1 MLRCG
6 EVCCHAA
13 CGRKVGVGALEI
25 EIYCKK
31 FCKLSL
37 SESNFSIVFVIFVR
51 MFTYWKTVTNMNR
64 KALYTLFALVALMAT
79 ERASA
84 QFTIDNVKTR
94 PASKELVKQT
104 DTVTRSEVSTEYFN
118 QARYRAER
126 AAIRK
131 ERNKFEFTSSIQGT
145 MTSYNDAWIANS
157 GGDNSVA
164 ALAKLLLKHNFKK
177 GKFTIDNKID
187 AKFGYNR
194 MKVETKVNDSLI
206 TNKGVW
212 FKNQD
217 EFLLETK
224 PAITFSKNW
233 DFSSIIKFRS
243 QFASGYKSR
252 TEQEQKHRKSGM
264 LSPAYFDVS
273 LGLTYTCPKKGFPIK
288 INLAPLAMNA
298 TFVRNELVRE
308 NGYLYGMANKD
319 KTSKW
324 EGGSSI
330 QVDFDRK
337 WGKREWF
344 RYRTT
349 LYTFSGWMT
358 NIGLENKVRK
368 YGDYVEAY
376 DKWVAAGKVSADK
389 PILPVH
395 PTVRW
400 ENTISLKAS
409 KYFTTDISFQLYYNR
424 AQHLKLQ
431 TQTLLSVGL
440 SYTFKNK

>member
-1 MLRCG
+1 M
-6 EVCCHAA
+6 
-13 CGRKVGVGALEI
+13 RK
-25 EIYCKK
+25 
-31 FCKLSL
+31 
-37 SESNFSIVFVIFVR
+37 
-51 MFTYWKTVTNMNR
+51 T
-64 KALYTLFALVALMAT
+64 ALYSLFALVAT
-79 ERASA
+79 ISIEQASA

-94 PASKELVKQT
+94 PTSKEVVNHK
-104 DTVTRSEVSTEYFN
+104 DTVTRSEMSTEYFN
-118 QARYRAER
+118 EARYRAER

-131 ERNKFEFTSSIQGT
+131 ERNKFEFTASIQGT

-157 GGDNSVA
+157 GGDNAVA
-164 ALAKLLLKHNFKK
+164 ALAKVLLKHNFKK
-177 GKFTIDNKID
+177 GKFEVDNKID

-194 MKVETKVNDSLI
+194 MKVETTLDDGTVN
-206 TNKGVW
+206 NKGVW

-224 PAITFSKNW
+224 PAIKFSKNW

-252 TEQEQKHRKSGM
+252 TEQEQQHRKSAM
-264 LSPAYFDVS
+264 FAPAYFDVS
-273 LGLTYTCPKKGFPIK
+273 LGLTYSCPKKGFPIK

-298 TFVRNELVRE
+298 TFVNSELVRE
-308 NGYLYGMANKD
+308 NGYLYGLASAD

-324 EGGSSI
+324 EGGSSVQI
-330 QVDFDRK
+330 DFDRK

-358 NIGLENKVRK
+358 NIGLDNKVRK
-368 YGDYVEAY
+368 YGDYVAALDQWKANGE
-376 DKWVAAGKVSADK
+376 VAADK
-389 PILPVH
+389 PVLPIH

-424 AQHLKLQ
+424 AQHLKVQ

>member
-1 MLRCG
+1 MN
-6 EVCCHAA
+6 
-13 CGRKVGVGALEI
+13 
-25 EIYCKK
+25 KK
-31 FCKLSL
+31 ILY
-37 SESNFSIVFVIFVR
+37 SI
-51 MFTYWKTVTNMNR
+51 
-64 KALYTLFALVALMAT
+64 FAIAALMAT

-94 PASKELVKQT
+94 PTSKEMVNHK
-104 DTVTRSEVSTEYFN
+104 DTVTRSEMSTEYFN

-131 ERNKFEFTSSIQGT
+131 ERNTFEFTASIQGT
-145 MTSYNDAWIANS
+145 MTAYNDAWIANS
-157 GGDNSVA
+157 GGDNAVA
-164 ALAKLLLKHNFKK
+164 ALAKVLLKHDYKK
-177 GKFTIDNKID
+177 GKFTVNNKID

-194 MKVETKVNDSLI
+194 MKVEIAGDDGAIN
-206 TNKGVW
+206 NKGIW

-224 PAITFSKNW
+224 PAIKFSQNW

-252 TEQEQKHRKSGM
+252 TEQEQQHRKSAM
-264 LSPAYFDVS
+264 FAPAYFDVS
-273 LGLTYTCPKKGFPIK
+273 LGLTYSCPKKGFPIK

-298 TFVRNELVRE
+298 TFVNSELVRQ
-308 NGYLYGMANKD
+308 NGYLYGLISAD

-324 EGGSSI
+324 EGGSSVQI
-330 QVDFDRK
+330 DFDRK

-349 LYTFSGWMT
+349 LYSFSGWMT
-358 NIGLENKVRK
+358 NIGLDNKVRD
-368 YGDYVEAY
+368 YGEYVEAY
-376 DKWVAAGKVSADK
+376 EQWKANGKVAADK
-389 PILPVH
+389 PILPIH

-424 AQHLKLQ
+424 AQNLKVQ

>member
-1 MLRCG
+1 MNKKILCLIFSL
-6 EVCCHAA
+6 AA
-13 CGRKVGVGALEI
+13 L
-25 EIYCKK
+25 
-31 FCKLSL
+31 
-37 SESNFSIVFVIFVR
+37 
-51 MFTYWKTVTNMNR
+51 T
-64 KALYTLFALVALMAT
+64 AT
-79 ERASA
+79 ERAAA

-94 PASKELVKQT
+94 PTSKEVVNHK

-131 ERNKFEFTSSIQGT
+131 ERNKFEFTASIQGT
-145 MTSYNDAWIANS
+145 MTAYNDAWIENS
-157 GGDNSVA
+157 GGDNAVA
-164 ALAKLLLKHNFKK
+164 ALAKVLLKHNYKK

-194 MKVETKVNDSLI
+194 MKVETTLDDGSVD
-206 TNKGVW
+206 NKGVW

-224 PAITFSKNW
+224 PAIKFSQNW

-252 TEQEQKHRKSGM
+252 TEQELEHRKSAM
-264 LSPAYFDVS
+264 FAPAYFDVS
-273 LGLTYTCPKKGFPIK
+273 LGLTYSCPKKGFPIK
-288 INLAPLAMNA
+288 INLAPLAMNS
-298 TFVRNELVRE
+298 TFVNSELVRQ
-308 NGYLYGMANKD
+308 NGYLYGLVSAD

-324 EGGSSI
+324 EGGSSVQI
-330 QVDFDRK
+330 DFDRK

-349 LYTFSGWMT
+349 LYSFSGWMT
-358 NIGLENKVRK
+358 NIGLDNKVRD
-368 YGDYVEAY
+368 YGEYVEAY
-376 DKWVAAGKVSADK
+376 KQWEANGKVAANK
-389 PILPVH
+389 PILPIH

-424 AQHLKLQ
+424 AQNLKVQ

>member
-1 MLRCG
+1 MN
-6 EVCCHAA
+6 
-13 CGRKVGVGALEI
+13 
-25 EIYCKK
+25 KK
-31 FCKLSL
+31 ILY
-37 SESNFSIVFVIFVR
+37 SIFAI
-51 MFTYWKTVTNMNR
+51 
-64 KALYTLFALVALMAT
+64 ATLVAT

-94 PASKELVKQT
+94 PTSKEMVNHK
-104 DTVTRSEVSTEYFN
+104 DTVTRSEMSTEYFN

-131 ERNKFEFTSSIQGT
+131 ERNKFEFTASIQGT

-157 GGDNSVA
+157 GGDNAVA
-164 ALAKLLLKHNFKK
+164 ALAKVLLKHNYKK
-177 GKFTIDNKID
+177 GKFEVDNKID

-194 MKVETKVNDSLI
+194 MKVEIAGDDGTVN
-206 TNKGVW
+206 NKGVW

-224 PAITFSKNW
+224 PAIKFSQNW

-252 TEQEQKHRKSGM
+252 TEQEQQHRKSAM
-264 LSPAYFDVS
+264 FAPAYFDVS
-273 LGLTYTCPKKGFPIK
+273 LGLTYSCPKKGFPIK

-298 TFVRNELVRE
+298 TFVNSELVRQ
-308 NGYLYGMANKD
+308 NGYLYGLISAD

-324 EGGSSI
+324 EGGSSVQI
-330 QVDFDRK
+330 DFDRK

-358 NIGLENKVRK
+358 NIGLDNKVRD
-368 YGDYVEAY
+368 YGEYVDAYKQWEANG
-376 DKWVAAGKVSADK
+376 KVAANK
-389 PILPVH
+389 PILPIH

-424 AQHLKLQ
+424 AQNLKVQ

>member
-1 MLRCG
+1 MNKKILYSIFAI
-6 EVCCHAA
+6 AA
-13 CGRKVGVGALEI
+13 LA
-25 EIYCKK
+25 
-31 FCKLSL
+31 
-37 SESNFSIVFVIFVR
+37 
-51 MFTYWKTVTNMNR
+51 
-64 KALYTLFALVALMAT
+64 AT

-94 PASKELVKQT
+94 PTSKEVVNHK
-104 DTVTRSEVSTEYFN
+104 DTVTRSEMSTEYFN
-118 QARYRAER
+118 EARYRAER

-131 ERNKFEFTSSIQGT
+131 ERNKFEFTASIQGT

-157 GGDNSVA
+157 GGDNAVA
-164 ALAKLLLKHNFKK
+164 ALAKVLLKHNFKK
-177 GKFTIDNKID
+177 GKFEIDNKID

-194 MKVETKVNDSLI
+194 MKVETTLDDGSVN
-206 TNKGVW
+206 NKGVW

-224 PAITFSKNW
+224 PAIKFSKNW

-252 TEQEQKHRKSGM
+252 TEQEQQHRKSAM
-264 LSPAYFDVS
+264 FAPAYFDVS
-273 LGLTYTCPKKGFPIK
+273 LGLTYSCPKKGFPIK

-298 TFVRNELVRE
+298 TFVNSELVRE
-308 NGYLYGMANKD
+308 NGYLYGLANKD

-324 EGGSSI
+324 EGGSSVQI
-330 QVDFDRK
+330 DFDRK

-349 LYTFSGWMT
+349 LYSFSGWMT
-358 NIGLENKVRK
+358 NIGLDNKVRD
-368 YGDYVEAY
+368 YGDYVVAY
-376 DKWVAAGKVSADK
+376 DKWVAEGKKSDEK

-424 AQHLKLQ
+424 AQHLKVQ

>member
-1 MLRCG
+1 MNKKILCLIFSL
-6 EVCCHAA
+6 AA
-13 CGRKVGVGALEI
+13 L
-25 EIYCKK
+25 
-31 FCKLSL
+31 
-37 SESNFSIVFVIFVR
+37 
-51 MFTYWKTVTNMNR
+51 T
-64 KALYTLFALVALMAT
+64 AT
-79 ERASA
+79 ERAAA

-94 PASKELVKQT
+94 PTSKEVVNHK

-131 ERNKFEFTSSIQGT
+131 ERNKFEFTASIQGT
-145 MTSYNDAWIANS
+145 MTAYNDAWIENS
-157 GGDNSVA
+157 GGDNAVA
-164 ALAKLLLKHNFKK
+164 ALAKVLLKHNYKK

-194 MKVETKVNDSLI
+194 MKVETTLDDGSVD
-206 TNKGVW
+206 NKGVW

-224 PAITFSKNW
+224 PAIKFSQNW

-252 TEQEQKHRKSGM
+252 TEQELEHRKSAM
-264 LSPAYFDVS
+264 FAPAYFDVS
-273 LGLTYTCPKKGFPIK
+273 LGLTYSCPKKGFPIK
-288 INLAPLAMNA
+288 INLAPLAMNS
-298 TFVRNELVRE
+298 TFVNSELVRQ
-308 NGYLYGMANKD
+308 NGYLYGLVSAD

-324 EGGSSI
+324 EGGSSVQI
-330 QVDFDRK
+330 DFDRK

-349 LYTFSGWMT
+349 LYSFSGWMT
-358 NIGLENKVRK
+358 NIGLDNKVRD
-368 YGDYVEAY
+368 YGEYVEAY
-376 DKWVAAGKVSADK
+376 KQWEANGKVAADK
-389 PILPVH
+389 PILPIH

-424 AQHLKLQ
+424 AQNLKVQ

>member
-1 MLRCG
+1 MNKKILCLIFSL
-6 EVCCHAA
+6 AA
-13 CGRKVGVGALEI
+13 L
-25 EIYCKK
+25 
-31 FCKLSL
+31 
-37 SESNFSIVFVIFVR
+37 
-51 MFTYWKTVTNMNR
+51 T
-64 KALYTLFALVALMAT
+64 AT
-79 ERASA
+79 ERATA

-94 PASKELVKQT
+94 PTSKEVVNHK

-131 ERNKFEFTSSIQGT
+131 ERNKFEFTASIQGT
-145 MTSYNDAWIANS
+145 MTAYNDAWIENS
-157 GGDNSVA
+157 GGDNAVA
-164 ALAKLLLKHNFKK
+164 ALAKVLLKHNYKK

-194 MKVETKVNDSLI
+194 MKVETTLDDGSVD
-206 TNKGVW
+206 NKGVW

-224 PAITFSKNW
+224 PAIKFSQNW

-252 TEQEQKHRKSGM
+252 TEQELEHRKSAM
-264 LSPAYFDVS
+264 FAPAYFDVS
-273 LGLTYTCPKKGFPIK
+273 LGLTYSCPKKGFPIK
-288 INLAPLAMNA
+288 INLAPLAMNS
-298 TFVRNELVRE
+298 TFVNSELVRQ
-308 NGYLYGMANKD
+308 NGYLYGLVSAD

-324 EGGSSI
+324 EGGSSVQI
-330 QVDFDRK
+330 DFDRK

-349 LYTFSGWMT
+349 LYSFSGWMT
-358 NIGLENKVRK
+358 NIGLDNKVRD
-368 YGDYVEAY
+368 YGEYVEAY
-376 DKWVAAGKVSADK
+376 KQWEANGKVAADK
-389 PILPVH
+389 PILPIH

-424 AQHLKLQ
+424 AQNLKVQ

>member
-1 MLRCG
+1 MNKKILCLIFSL
-6 EVCCHAA
+6 AA
-13 CGRKVGVGALEI
+13 L
-25 EIYCKK
+25 
-31 FCKLSL
+31 
-37 SESNFSIVFVIFVR
+37 
-51 MFTYWKTVTNMNR
+51 T
-64 KALYTLFALVALMAT
+64 AT
-79 ERASA
+79 ERAAA

-94 PASKELVKQT
+94 PTSKEVVNHK

-131 ERNKFEFTSSIQGT
+131 ERNKFEFTASIQGT
-145 MTSYNDAWIANS
+145 MTAYNDAWIENS
-157 GGDNSVA
+157 GGDNAVA
-164 ALAKLLLKHNFKK
+164 ALAKVLLKHNYKK

-194 MKVETKVNDSLI
+194 MKVETTLDDGSVD
-206 TNKGVW
+206 NKGVW

-224 PAITFSKNW
+224 PAIKFSQNW

-252 TEQEQKHRKSGM
+252 TEQEMQHRKSAM
-264 LSPAYFDVS
+264 FAPAYFDVS
-273 LGLTYTCPKKGFPIK
+273 LGLTYSCPKKGFPIK
-288 INLAPLAMNA
+288 INLAPLAMNS
-298 TFVRNELVRE
+298 TFVNSELVRQ
-308 NGYLYGMANKD
+308 NGYLYGLVSAD

-324 EGGSSI
+324 EGGSSVQI
-330 QVDFDRK
+330 DFDRK

-349 LYTFSGWMT
+349 LYSFSGWMT
-358 NIGLENKVRK
+358 NIGLDNKVRD
-368 YGDYVEAY
+368 YGEYVEAY
-376 DKWVAAGKVSADK
+376 KQWEANGKVAADK
-389 PILPVH
+389 PILPIH

-424 AQHLKLQ
+424 AQNLKVQ

>member
-1 MLRCG
+1 MNKKILYSIFAI
-6 EVCCHAA
+6 AA
-13 CGRKVGVGALEI
+13 LA
-25 EIYCKK
+25 
-31 FCKLSL
+31 
-37 SESNFSIVFVIFVR
+37 
-51 MFTYWKTVTNMNR
+51 
-64 KALYTLFALVALMAT
+64 AT

-94 PASKELVKQT
+94 PTSKEVVNHK
-104 DTVTRSEVSTEYFN
+104 DTVTRSEMSTEYFN
-118 QARYRAER
+118 EARYRAER

-131 ERNKFEFTSSIQGT
+131 ERNKFEFTASIQGT

-157 GGDNSVA
+157 GGDNAVA
-164 ALAKLLLKHNFKK
+164 ALAKVLLKHNFKK
-177 GKFTIDNKID
+177 GKFEVDNKID

-194 MKVETKVNDSLI
+194 MKVETTLDDGSVN
-206 TNKGVW
+206 NKGVW

-224 PAITFSKNW
+224 PAIKFSKNW

-252 TEQEQKHRKSGM
+252 TEQEQQHRKSAM
-264 LSPAYFDVS
+264 FAPAYFDVS
-273 LGLTYTCPKKGFPIK
+273 LGLTYSCPKKGFPIK

-298 TFVRNELVRE
+298 TFVNSELVRE
-308 NGYLYGMANKD
+308 NGYLYGLANKD

-324 EGGSSI
+324 EGGSSVQI
-330 QVDFDRK
+330 DFDRK

-358 NIGLENKVRK
+358 NIGLDNKVRD
-368 YGDYVEAY
+368 YGDYVVAY
-376 DKWVAAGKVSADK
+376 DKWVADGKKSDEK

-424 AQHLKLQ
+424 AQHLKVQ

>member
-1 MLRCG
+1 MNKKILYSFL
-6 EVCCHAA
+6 
-13 CGRKVGVGALEI
+13 AL
-25 EIYCKK
+25 
-31 FCKLSL
+31 
-37 SESNFSIVFVIFVR
+37 
-51 MFTYWKTVTNMNR
+51 
-64 KALYTLFALVALMAT
+64 AALVAT

-84 QFTIDNVKTR
+84 QFTINNVKTR
-94 PASKELVKQT
+94 PTSKEMVNHK

-131 ERNKFEFTSSIQGT
+131 ERNKFEFTSSIQAT
-145 MTSYNDAWIANS
+145 MTSYNDAWIENS
-157 GGDNSVA
+157 GGDNAVA
-164 ALAKLLLKHNFKK
+164 ALAKLLLKHNYKK

-194 MKVETKVNDSLI
+194 MKVETTLDDGTVN
-206 TNKGVW
+206 NKGVW

-224 PAITFSKNW
+224 PAIKFSQNW

-252 TEQEQKHRKSGM
+252 TEQELHHRKS
-264 LSPAYFDVS
+264 SIFAPAYFDVS
-273 LGLTYTCPKKGFPIK
+273 LGLAYSCPKKGFPIK
-288 INLAPLAMNA
+288 INLAPLAMNS
-298 TFVRNELVRE
+298 TFVNSELVRQ
-308 NGYLYGMANKD
+308 NGYLYGLISAD

-324 EGGSSI
+324 EGGSSVQI
-330 QVDFDRK
+330 DFDRK

-349 LYTFSGWMT
+349 LYSFSGWMT
-358 NIGLENKVRK
+358 NIGLDNKVRD
-368 YGDYVEAY
+368 YGDYLEAI
-376 DKWVAAGKVSADK
+376 KQWEAAGKVAADK
-389 PILPVH
+389 PVLPIH

-424 AQHLKLQ
+424 AQHLKVQ
-431 TQTLLSVGL
+431 TQTLLTVGL

>member
-1 MLRCG
+1 MNKKILCLIFSL
-6 EVCCHAA
+6 AA
-13 CGRKVGVGALEI
+13 LA
-25 EIYCKK
+25 
-31 FCKLSL
+31 
-37 SESNFSIVFVIFVR
+37 
-51 MFTYWKTVTNMNR
+51 
-64 KALYTLFALVALMAT
+64 AT
-79 ERASA
+79 ERAAA

-94 PASKELVKQT
+94 PTSKEVVNHK

-131 ERNKFEFTSSIQGT
+131 ERNKFEFTASIQGT
-145 MTSYNDAWIANS
+145 MTAYNDAWIENS
-157 GGDNSVA
+157 GGDNAVA
-164 ALAKLLLKHNFKK
+164 ALAKVLLKHNYKK

-194 MKVETKVNDSLI
+194 MKVETTLDDGSVD
-206 TNKGVW
+206 NKGVW

-224 PAITFSKNW
+224 PAIKFSQNW

-252 TEQEQKHRKSGM
+252 TEQELEHRKSAM
-264 LSPAYFDVS
+264 FAPAYFDVS
-273 LGLTYTCPKKGFPIK
+273 LGLTYSCPKKGFPIK
-288 INLAPLAMNA
+288 INLAPLAMNS
-298 TFVRNELVRE
+298 TFVNSELVRQ
-308 NGYLYGMANKD
+308 NGYLYGLVSAD

-324 EGGSSI
+324 EGGSSVQI
-330 QVDFDRK
+330 DFDRK

-349 LYTFSGWMT
+349 LYSFSGWMT
-358 NIGLENKVRK
+358 NIGLDNKVRD
-368 YGDYVEAY
+368 YGEYVEAY
-376 DKWVAAGKVSADK
+376 KQWEANGKVAADK
-389 PILPVH
+389 PILPIH

-424 AQHLKLQ
+424 AQNLKVQ

>member
-1 MLRCG
+1 M
-6 EVCCHAA
+6 
-13 CGRKVGVGALEI
+13 RK
-25 EIYCKK
+25 
-31 FCKLSL
+31 
-37 SESNFSIVFVIFVR
+37 
-51 MFTYWKTVTNMNR
+51 T
-64 KALYTLFALVALMAT
+64 ALYSLFALVAT
-79 ERASA
+79 ISIEQASA

-94 PASKELVKQT
+94 PTSKEVVNHK
-104 DTVTRSEVSTEYFN
+104 DTVTRSEMSTEYFN
-118 QARYRAER
+118 EARYRAER

-131 ERNKFEFTSSIQGT
+131 ERNKFEFTASIQGT

-157 GGDNSVA
+157 GGDNAVA
-164 ALAKLLLKHNFKK
+164 ALAKVLLKHNFKK
-177 GKFTIDNKID
+177 GKFEVDNKID

-194 MKVETKVNDSLI
+194 MKVETTLDDGSVN
-206 TNKGVW
+206 NKGVW

-224 PAITFSKNW
+224 PAIKFSKNW

-252 TEQEQKHRKSGM
+252 TEQEQQHRKSAM
-264 LSPAYFDVS
+264 FAPAYFDVS
-273 LGLTYTCPKKGFPIK
+273 LGLTYSCPKKGFPIK

-298 TFVRNELVRE
+298 TFVNSELVRE
-308 NGYLYGMANKD
+308 NGYLYGLANKD

-324 EGGSSI
+324 EGGSSVQI
-330 QVDFDRK
+330 DFDRK

-349 LYTFSGWMT
+349 LYSFSGWMT
-358 NIGLENKVRK
+358 NIGLDNKVRD
-368 YGDYVEAY
+368 YGDYVVAY
-376 DKWVAAGKVSADK
+376 DKWVAEGKKSSEK

-424 AQHLKLQ
+424 AQHLKVQ

>member
-1 MLRCG
+1 
-6 EVCCHAA
+6 
-13 CGRKVGVGALEI
+13 
-25 EIYCKK
+25 
-31 FCKLSL
+31 
-37 SESNFSIVFVIFVR
+37 
-51 MFTYWKTVTNMNR
+51 MNR
-64 KALYTLFALVALMAT
+64 KALYTLFALAALVAT
-79 ERASA
+79 ERVEA

-94 PASKELVKQT
+94 PTSKEVVNHK

-131 ERNKFEFTSSIQGT
+131 ERNKFEFTASIQGT
-145 MTSYNDAWIANS
+145 MTSYNEAWIENS
-157 GGDNSVA
+157 GGDNAVA
-164 ALAKLLLKHNFKK
+164 ALAKVLLKHEFKK
-177 GKFTIDNKID
+177 GKFVINNKVD

-194 MKVETKVNDSLI
+194 MKVETKLEDGTVD
-206 TNKGVW
+206 NKGIW

-224 PAITFSKNW
+224 PAIQFSKNW

-252 TEQEQKHRKSGM
+252 IEQEQQHRKSAL

-298 TFVRNELVRE
+298 TFVRNALVRE
-308 NGYLYGMANKD
+308 NGYLYGLASAD

-330 QVDFDRK
+330 QIDFDRK
-337 WGKREWF
+337 WGKNEWF

-358 NIGLENKVRK
+358 NIGLDNKVRK
-368 YGDYVEAY
+368 YGDYVAAV
-376 DKWVAAGKVSADK
+376 DQWIADGKVAGKK
-389 PILPVH
+389 PVLPIH

-400 ENTISLKAS
+400 ENTVSFKAS

-424 AQHLKLQ
+424 AQHLKVQ

>member
-1 MLRCG
+1 MNKKILCLIFSL
-6 EVCCHAA
+6 AA
-13 CGRKVGVGALEI
+13 LA
-25 EIYCKK
+25 
-31 FCKLSL
+31 
-37 SESNFSIVFVIFVR
+37 
-51 MFTYWKTVTNMNR
+51 
-64 KALYTLFALVALMAT
+64 AT
-79 ERASA
+79 ERAAA

-94 PASKELVKQT
+94 PTSKEVVNHK
-104 DTVTRSEVSTEYFN
+104 DTVTRSEVSTDYFN

-131 ERNKFEFTSSIQGT
+131 ERNKFEFTASIQGT
-145 MTSYNDAWIANS
+145 MTAYNDAWIENS
-157 GGDNSVA
+157 GGDNAVA
-164 ALAKLLLKHNFKK
+164 ALAKVLLKHNYKK
-177 GKFTIDNKID
+177 GKFTVDNKID

-194 MKVETKVNDSLI
+194 MKVETTLDDGSIN
-206 TNKGVW
+206 NKGVW

-224 PAITFSKNW
+224 PAIKFSQNW

-252 TEQEQKHRKSGM
+252 TEQELEHRKSAM
-264 LSPAYFDVS
+264 FAPAYFDVS
-273 LGLTYTCPKKGFPIK
+273 LGLTYSCPKKGFPIK
-288 INLAPLAMNA
+288 INLAPLAMNS
-298 TFVRNELVRE
+298 TFVNSELVRQ
-308 NGYLYGMANKD
+308 NGYLYGLVSAD

-324 EGGSSI
+324 EGGSSVQI
-330 QVDFDRK
+330 DFDRK

-349 LYTFSGWMT
+349 LYSFSGWMT
-358 NIGLENKVRK
+358 NIGLDNKVRD
-368 YGDYVEAY
+368 YGEYVEAY
-376 DKWVAAGKVSADK
+376 KQWEANGKVAADK
-389 PILPVH
+389 PILPIH

-424 AQHLKLQ
+424 AQNLKIQ

>member
-1 MLRCG
+1 MNKKILCLIFSL
-6 EVCCHAA
+6 AA
-13 CGRKVGVGALEI
+13 L
-25 EIYCKK
+25 
-31 FCKLSL
+31 
-37 SESNFSIVFVIFVR
+37 
-51 MFTYWKTVTNMNR
+51 T
-64 KALYTLFALVALMAT
+64 AT
-79 ERASA
+79 ERAAA

-94 PASKELVKQT
+94 PTSKEVVNHK

-131 ERNKFEFTSSIQGT
+131 ERNKFEFTASIQGT
-145 MTSYNDAWIANS
+145 MTAYNDAWIENS
-157 GGDNSVA
+157 GGDNAVA
-164 ALAKLLLKHNFKK
+164 ALAKVLLKHNYKK

-194 MKVETKVNDSLI
+194 MKVETTLDDGSVD
-206 TNKGVW
+206 NKGVW

-224 PAITFSKNW
+224 PAIKFSQNW

-252 TEQEQKHRKSGM
+252 TEQELEHRKSAM
-264 LSPAYFDVS
+264 FAPAYFDVS
-273 LGLTYTCPKKGFPIK
+273 LGLTYSCPKKGFPIK
-288 INLAPLAMNA
+288 INLAPLAMNS
-298 TFVRNELVRE
+298 TFVNSELVRQ
-308 NGYLYGMANKD
+308 NGYLYGLVSAD

-324 EGGSSI
+324 EGGSSVQI
-330 QVDFDRK
+330 DFDRK

-349 LYTFSGWMT
+349 LYSFSGWMT
-358 NIGLENKVRK
+358 NIGLDNKVRD
-368 YGDYVEAY
+368 YGEYVVAYKQWEAN
-376 DKWVAAGKVSADK
+376 GKVAADK
-389 PILPVH
+389 PILPIH

-424 AQHLKLQ
+424 AQNLKVQ

>member
-1 MLRCG
+1 MNKKILCLIFSL
-6 EVCCHAA
+6 AA
-13 CGRKVGVGALEI
+13 L
-25 EIYCKK
+25 
-31 FCKLSL
+31 
-37 SESNFSIVFVIFVR
+37 
-51 MFTYWKTVTNMNR
+51 T
-64 KALYTLFALVALMAT
+64 AT
-79 ERASA
+79 ERAAA

-94 PASKELVKQT
+94 PTSKEVVNHK

-131 ERNKFEFTSSIQGT
+131 ERNKFEFTASIQGT
-145 MTSYNDAWIANS
+145 MTAYNDAWIENS
-157 GGDNSVA
+157 GGDNAVA
-164 ALAKLLLKHNFKK
+164 ALAKVLLKHNYKK

-194 MKVETKVNDSLI
+194 MKVETTLDDGLVD
-206 TNKGVW
+206 NKGVW

-224 PAITFSKNW
+224 PAIKFSQNW

-252 TEQEQKHRKSGM
+252 TEQELEHRKSAM
-264 LSPAYFDVS
+264 FAPAYFDVS
-273 LGLTYTCPKKGFPIK
+273 LGLTYSCPKKGFPIK
-288 INLAPLAMNA
+288 INLAPLAMNS
-298 TFVRNELVRE
+298 TFVNSELVRQ
-308 NGYLYGMANKD
+308 NGYLYGLVSAD

-324 EGGSSI
+324 EGGSSVQI
-330 QVDFDRK
+330 DFDRK

-349 LYTFSGWMT
+349 LYSFSGWMT
-358 NIGLENKVRK
+358 NIGLDNKVRD
-368 YGDYVEAY
+368 YGEYVEAY
-376 DKWVAAGKVSADK
+376 KQWEANGKVAADK
-389 PILPVH
+389 PILPIH

-424 AQHLKLQ
+424 AQNLKVQ

>member
-1 MLRCG
+1 
-6 EVCCHAA
+6 
-13 CGRKVGVGALEI
+13 
-25 EIYCKK
+25 
-31 FCKLSL
+31 
-37 SESNFSIVFVIFVR
+37 
-51 MFTYWKTVTNMNR
+51 MNR
-64 KALYTLFALVALMAT
+64 KIIYTLSAIAT
-79 ERASA
+79 LLSIEQASA

-94 PASKELVKQT
+94 PTSKEVVNHK
-104 DTVTRSEVSTEYFN
+104 DTVTRSEMSTEYFN
-118 QARYRAER
+118 EARYRAER

-131 ERNKFEFTSSIQGT
+131 ERNKFEFTASIQGT

-157 GGDNSVA
+157 GGDNAVA
-164 ALAKLLLKHNFKK
+164 ALAKVLLKHNFKK
-177 GKFTIDNKID
+177 GKFEVDNKID

-194 MKVETKVNDSLI
+194 MKVETTLDDGSVN
-206 TNKGVW
+206 NKGVW

-224 PAITFSKNW
+224 PAIKFSKNW

-252 TEQEQKHRKSGM
+252 TEQEQQHRKSAM
-264 LSPAYFDVS
+264 FAPAYFDVS
-273 LGLTYTCPKKGFPIK
+273 LGLTYSCPKKGFPIK

-298 TFVRNELVRE
+298 TFVNSELVRE
-308 NGYLYGMANKD
+308 NGYLYGLANKD

-324 EGGSSI
+324 EGGSSVQI
-330 QVDFDRK
+330 DFDRK

-358 NIGLENKVRK
+358 NIGLDNKVRD
-368 YGDYVEAY
+368 YGDYVVAY
-376 DKWVAAGKVSADK
+376 DKWVAEGKKSSEK

-424 AQHLKLQ
+424 AQNLKVQ

>member
-1 MLRCG
+1 MN
-6 EVCCHAA
+6 
-13 CGRKVGVGALEI
+13 
-25 EIYCKK
+25 KK
-31 FCKLSL
+31 ILY
-37 SESNFSIVFVIFVR
+37 SIFAI
-51 MFTYWKTVTNMNR
+51 
-64 KALYTLFALVALMAT
+64 ATLVAT

-94 PASKELVKQT
+94 PTSKEMVNHK
-104 DTVTRSEVSTEYFN
+104 DTVTRSEMSTEYFN

-131 ERNKFEFTSSIQGT
+131 ERNTFEFTASIQGT
-145 MTSYNDAWIANS
+145 MTAYNDAWIANS
-157 GGDNSVA
+157 GGDNAVA
-164 ALAKLLLKHNFKK
+164 ALAKVLLKHDYKK
-177 GKFTIDNKID
+177 GKFTVNNKID

-194 MKVETKVNDSLI
+194 MKVEIAGDDGAVN
-206 TNKGVW
+206 NKGVW

-224 PAITFSKNW
+224 PAIKFSQNW

-252 TEQEQKHRKSGM
+252 TEQEQQHRKSAM
-264 LSPAYFDVS
+264 FAPAYFDVS
-273 LGLTYTCPKKGFPIK
+273 LGLTYSCPKKGFPIK

-298 TFVRNELVRE
+298 TFVNSELVRQ
-308 NGYLYGMANKD
+308 NGYLYGLISAD

-324 EGGSSI
+324 EGGSSVQI
-330 QVDFDRK
+330 DFDRK

-349 LYTFSGWMT
+349 LYSFSGWMT
-358 NIGLENKVRK
+358 NIGLDNKVRD
-368 YGDYVEAY
+368 YGEYVDAYKQWEANG
-376 DKWVAAGKVSADK
+376 KVAANK
-389 PILPVH
+389 PILPIH

-424 AQHLKLQ
+424 AQNLKVQ

>member
-1 MLRCG
+1 MNKKILCLIFSL
-6 EVCCHAA
+6 AA
-13 CGRKVGVGALEI
+13 L
-25 EIYCKK
+25 
-31 FCKLSL
+31 
-37 SESNFSIVFVIFVR
+37 
-51 MFTYWKTVTNMNR
+51 T
-64 KALYTLFALVALMAT
+64 AT
-79 ERASA
+79 ERAAA

-94 PASKELVKQT
+94 PTSKEVVNHK

-131 ERNKFEFTSSIQGT
+131 ERNKFEFTASIQGT
-145 MTSYNDAWIANS
+145 MTAYNDAWIENS
-157 GGDNSVA
+157 GGDNAVA
-164 ALAKLLLKHNFKK
+164 ALAKVLLKHNYKK

-194 MKVETKVNDSLI
+194 MKVETTLDDGSVD
-206 TNKGVW
+206 NKGVW

-224 PAITFSKNW
+224 PAIKFSQNW

-252 TEQEQKHRKSGM
+252 TEQELEHRKSAM
-264 LSPAYFDVS
+264 FAPAYFDVS
-273 LGLTYTCPKKGFPIK
+273 LGLTYSCPKKGFPIK
-288 INLAPLAMNA
+288 INLAPLAMNS
-298 TFVRNELVRE
+298 TFVNSELVRQ
-308 NGYLYGMANKD
+308 NGYLYGLVSAD

-324 EGGSSI
+324 EGGSSVQI
-330 QVDFDRK
+330 DFDRK

-349 LYTFSGWMT
+349 LYSFSGWMT
-358 NIGLENKVRK
+358 NIGLDNKVRD
-368 YGDYVEAY
+368 YGEYVEAY
-376 DKWVAAGKVSADK
+376 KQWEANGKVAADK
-389 PILPVH
+389 PILPIH

-424 AQHLKLQ
+424 AQNLKLQ

>member
-1 MLRCG
+1 MN
-6 EVCCHAA
+6 
-13 CGRKVGVGALEI
+13 
-25 EIYCKK
+25 KK
-31 FCKLSL
+31 ILY
-37 SESNFSIVFVIFVR
+37 SIFAI
-51 MFTYWKTVTNMNR
+51 
-64 KALYTLFALVALMAT
+64 AALVAT

-94 PASKELVKQT
+94 PTSKEMVNHK
-104 DTVTRSEVSTEYFN
+104 DTVTRSEMSTEYFN

-131 ERNKFEFTSSIQGT
+131 ERNTFEFTASIQGT
-145 MTSYNDAWIANS
+145 MTAYNDAWIANS
-157 GGDNSVA
+157 GGDNAVA
-164 ALAKLLLKHNFKK
+164 ALAKVLLKHDYKK
-177 GKFTIDNKID
+177 GKFTVNNKID

-194 MKVETKVNDSLI
+194 MKVEIAGDDGAVN
-206 TNKGVW
+206 NKGVW

-224 PAITFSKNW
+224 PAIKFSQNW

-252 TEQEQKHRKSGM
+252 TEQEQQHRKSAM
-264 LSPAYFDVS
+264 FAPAYFDVS
-273 LGLTYTCPKKGFPIK
+273 LGLTYSCPKKGFPIK

-298 TFVRNELVRE
+298 TFVNSELVRQ
-308 NGYLYGMANKD
+308 NGYLYGLISAD

-324 EGGSSI
+324 EGGSSVQI
-330 QVDFDRK
+330 DFDRK

-358 NIGLENKVRK
+358 NIGLDNKVRD
-368 YGDYVEAY
+368 YGDYLAAIQQWEATG
-376 DKWVAAGKVSADK
+376 KVAANK
-389 PILPVH
+389 PVLPIH

-424 AQHLKLQ
+424 AQNLKVQ

>member
-1 MLRCG
+1 MNKKILCLIFSL
-6 EVCCHAA
+6 AA
-13 CGRKVGVGALEI
+13 LA
-25 EIYCKK
+25 
-31 FCKLSL
+31 
-37 SESNFSIVFVIFVR
+37 
-51 MFTYWKTVTNMNR
+51 
-64 KALYTLFALVALMAT
+64 AT
-79 ERASA
+79 ERAAA

-94 PASKELVKQT
+94 PTSKEVVNHK

-131 ERNKFEFTSSIQGT
+131 ERNKFEFTASIQGT
-145 MTSYNDAWIANS
+145 MTAYNDAWIENS
-157 GGDNSVA
+157 GGDNAVA
-164 ALAKLLLKHNFKK
+164 ALAKVLLKHNYKK

-194 MKVETKVNDSLI
+194 MKVETTLDDGSVD
-206 TNKGVW
+206 NKGVW

-224 PAITFSKNW
+224 PAIKFSQNW

-252 TEQEQKHRKSGM
+252 TEQELQHRKSAM
-264 LSPAYFDVS
+264 FAPAYFDVS
-273 LGLTYTCPKKGFPIK
+273 LGLTYSCPKKGFPIK
-288 INLAPLAMNA
+288 INLAPLAMNS
-298 TFVRNELVRE
+298 TFVNSELVRQ
-308 NGYLYGMANKD
+308 NGYLYGLVSAD

-324 EGGSSI
+324 EGGSSVQI
-330 QVDFDRK
+330 DFDRK

-349 LYTFSGWMT
+349 LYSFSGWMT
-358 NIGLENKVRK
+358 NIGLDNKVRD
-368 YGDYVEAY
+368 YGDYLEAI
-376 DKWVAAGKVSADK
+376 KQWEAAGKVAADK
-389 PILPVH
+389 PVLPIH

-424 AQHLKLQ
+424 AQHLKVQ
-431 TQTLLSVGL
+431 TQTLLTVGL

>member
-1 MLRCG
+1 MN
-6 EVCCHAA
+6 
-13 CGRKVGVGALEI
+13 
-25 EIYCKK
+25 KK
-31 FCKLSL
+31 
-37 SESNFSIVFVIFVR
+37 I
-51 MFTYWKTVTNMNR
+51 
-64 KALYTLFALVALMAT
+64 LYPIFALAALAAT

-94 PASKELVKQT
+94 PTSKEVVNHK

-131 ERNKFEFTSSIQGT
+131 ERNKFEFTASIQGT
-145 MTSYNDAWIANS
+145 MTAYNDAWIENS
-157 GGDNSVA
+157 GGDNAVA
-164 ALAKLLLKHNFKK
+164 ALAKVLLKHNYKK
-177 GKFTIDNKID
+177 GKFTVDNKID

-194 MKVETKVNDSLI
+194 MKVETTLDDGSIN
-206 TNKGVW
+206 NKGVW

-224 PAITFSKNW
+224 PAIKFSQNW

-252 TEQEQKHRKSGM
+252 TEQELQHRKSAM
-264 LSPAYFDVS
+264 FAPAYFDVS
-273 LGLTYTCPKKGFPIK
+273 LGLTYSCPKKGFPIK

-298 TFVRNELVRE
+298 TFVNSELVRQ
-308 NGYLYGMANKD
+308 NGYLYGLISAD

-324 EGGSSI
+324 EGGSSVQI
-330 QVDFDRK
+330 DFDRK

-349 LYTFSGWMT
+349 LYSFSGWMT
-358 NIGLENKVRK
+358 NIGLDNKVRD
-368 YGDYVEAY
+368 YGEYVEAY
-376 DKWVAAGKVSADK
+376 KQWEANGKVAADK
-389 PILPVH
+389 PILPIH

-424 AQHLKLQ
+424 AQNLKIQ

>member
-1 MLRCG
+1 MNKKILCLIFSL
-6 EVCCHAA
+6 AA
-13 CGRKVGVGALEI
+13 LA
-25 EIYCKK
+25 
-31 FCKLSL
+31 
-37 SESNFSIVFVIFVR
+37 
-51 MFTYWKTVTNMNR
+51 
-64 KALYTLFALVALMAT
+64 AT
-79 ERASA
+79 ERAAA

-94 PASKELVKQT
+94 PTSKEVVNHK

-131 ERNKFEFTSSIQGT
+131 ERNKFEFTASIQGT
-145 MTSYNDAWIANS
+145 MTAYNDAWIENS
-157 GGDNSVA
+157 GGDNAVA
-164 ALAKLLLKHNFKK
+164 ALAKVLLKHNYKK

-194 MKVETKVNDSLI
+194 MKVETTLDDGSVD
-206 TNKGVW
+206 NKGVW

-224 PAITFSKNW
+224 PAIKFSQNW

-252 TEQEQKHRKSGM
+252 TEQEMQHRKSAM
-264 LSPAYFDVS
+264 FAPAYFDVS
-273 LGLTYTCPKKGFPIK
+273 LGLTYSCPKKGFPIK
-288 INLAPLAMNA
+288 INLAPLAMNS
-298 TFVRNELVRE
+298 TFVNSELVRQ
-308 NGYLYGMANKD
+308 NGYLYGLVSAD

-324 EGGSSI
+324 EGGSSVQI
-330 QVDFDRK
+330 DFDRK

-349 LYTFSGWMT
+349 LYSFSGWMT
-358 NIGLENKVRK
+358 NIGLDNKVRD
-368 YGDYVEAY
+368 YGEYVEAY
-376 DKWVAAGKVSADK
+376 KQWEANGKVAANK
-389 PILPVH
+389 PILPIH

-424 AQHLKLQ
+424 AQNLKVQ

>member
-1 MLRCG
+1 MNKKILCLIFSL
-6 EVCCHAA
+6 AA
-13 CGRKVGVGALEI
+13 LA
-25 EIYCKK
+25 
-31 FCKLSL
+31 
-37 SESNFSIVFVIFVR
+37 
-51 MFTYWKTVTNMNR
+51 
-64 KALYTLFALVALMAT
+64 AT
-79 ERASA
+79 ERAAA

-94 PASKELVKQT
+94 PTSKEVVNHK

-131 ERNKFEFTSSIQGT
+131 ERNKFEFTASIQGT
-145 MTSYNDAWIANS
+145 MTAYNDAWIENS
-157 GGDNSVA
+157 GGDNAVA
-164 ALAKLLLKHNFKK
+164 ALAKVLLKHNYKK

-194 MKVETKVNDSLI
+194 MKVETTLDDGSVD
-206 TNKGVW
+206 NKGVW

-224 PAITFSKNW
+224 PAIKFSQNW

-252 TEQEQKHRKSGM
+252 TEQELQHRKSAM
-264 LSPAYFDVS
+264 FAPAYFDVS
-273 LGLTYTCPKKGFPIK
+273 LGLTYSCPKKGFPIK
-288 INLAPLAMNA
+288 INLAPLAMNS
-298 TFVRNELVRE
+298 TFVNSELVRQ
-308 NGYLYGMANKD
+308 NGYLYGLVSAD

-324 EGGSSI
+324 EGGSSVQI
-330 QVDFDRK
+330 DFDRK

-349 LYTFSGWMT
+349 LYSFSGWMT
-358 NIGLENKVRK
+358 NIGLDNKVRD
-368 YGDYVEAY
+368 YGEYVEAY
-376 DKWVAAGKVSADK
+376 KQWEANGKVAADK
-389 PILPVH
+389 PILPIH

-424 AQHLKLQ
+424 AQNLKVQ

>member
-1 MLRCG
+1 MNKKILYSIFAI
-6 EVCCHAA
+6 AA
-13 CGRKVGVGALEI
+13 LA
-25 EIYCKK
+25 
-31 FCKLSL
+31 
-37 SESNFSIVFVIFVR
+37 
-51 MFTYWKTVTNMNR
+51 
-64 KALYTLFALVALMAT
+64 AT

-94 PASKELVKQT
+94 PTSKEMVNHK
-104 DTVTRSEVSTEYFN
+104 DTVTRSEMSTEYFN

-131 ERNKFEFTSSIQGT
+131 ERNTFEFTASIQGT
-145 MTSYNDAWIANS
+145 MTAYNDAWIANS
-157 GGDNSVA
+157 GGDNAVA
-164 ALAKLLLKHNFKK
+164 ALAKVLLKHDYKK
-177 GKFTIDNKID
+177 GKFTVNNKID

-194 MKVETKVNDSLI
+194 MKVEIAGADGEVD
-206 TNKGVW
+206 NKGVW

-224 PAITFSKNW
+224 PAIKFSKNW

-252 TEQEQKHRKSGM
+252 TEQEQQHRKSAM
-264 LSPAYFDVS
+264 FAPAYFDVS
-273 LGLTYTCPKKGFPIK
+273 LGLTYSCPKKGFPIK

-298 TFVRNELVRE
+298 TFVNSELVRE
-308 NGYLYGMANKD
+308 NGYLYGLASAD

-324 EGGSSI
+324 EGGSSVQI
-330 QVDFDRK
+330 DFDRK

-358 NIGLENKVRK
+358 NIGLDNKVRK
-368 YGDYVEAY
+368 YGDYVAALDQWKANGE
-376 DKWVAAGKVSADK
+376 VAADK
-389 PILPVH
+389 PVLPIH

-424 AQHLKLQ
+424 AQNLKVQ

>member
-1 MLRCG
+1 MNKKILCLIFSL
-6 EVCCHAA
+6 AA
-13 CGRKVGVGALEI
+13 L
-25 EIYCKK
+25 
-31 FCKLSL
+31 
-37 SESNFSIVFVIFVR
+37 
-51 MFTYWKTVTNMNR
+51 T
-64 KALYTLFALVALMAT
+64 AT
-79 ERASA
+79 ERAAA

-94 PASKELVKQT
+94 PTSKEVVNHK

-131 ERNKFEFTSSIQGT
+131 ERNKFEFTASIQGT
-145 MTSYNDAWIANS
+145 MTAYNDAWIENS
-157 GGDNSVA
+157 GGDNAVA
-164 ALAKLLLKHNFKK
+164 ALAKVLLKHNYKK

-194 MKVETKVNDSLI
+194 MKVETTLDDGSVD
-206 TNKGVW
+206 NKGVW

-224 PAITFSKNW
+224 PAIKFSQNW

-252 TEQEQKHRKSGM
+252 TEQELEHRKSAM
-264 LSPAYFDVS
+264 FAPAYFDVS
-273 LGLTYTCPKKGFPIK
+273 LGLTYSCPKKGFPIK

-298 TFVRNELVRE
+298 TFVNSELVRQ
-308 NGYLYGMANKD
+308 NGYLYGLISAD

-324 EGGSSI
+324 EGGSSVQI
-330 QVDFDRK
+330 DFDRK

-358 NIGLENKVRK
+358 NIGLDNKVRD
-368 YGDYVEAY
+368 YGDYLAAIQQWE
-376 DKWVAAGKVSADK
+376 AAGKVAADK
-389 PILPVH
+389 PVMPIH

-424 AQHLKLQ
+424 AQHLKVQ

>member
-1 MLRCG
+1 MN
-6 EVCCHAA
+6 
-13 CGRKVGVGALEI
+13 
-25 EIYCKK
+25 KK
-31 FCKLSL
+31 ILY
-37 SESNFSIVFVIFVR
+37 SI
-51 MFTYWKTVTNMNR
+51 
-64 KALYTLFALVALMAT
+64 FALAALAAT
-79 ERASA
+79 ERAAA

-94 PASKELVKQT
+94 PTSKEVVNHK
-104 DTVTRSEVSTEYFN
+104 DTVTRSEVSTDYFN

-131 ERNKFEFTSSIQGT
+131 ERNKFEFTASIQGT
-145 MTSYNDAWIANS
+145 MTSYNDAWIENS
-157 GGDNSVA
+157 GGDNAVA
-164 ALAKLLLKHNFKK
+164 ALAKVLLKHNYNK

-194 MKVETKVNDSLI
+194 MKVETTLDDGTVD
-206 TNKGVW
+206 NKGVW

-224 PAITFSKNW
+224 PAIKFSQNW

-252 TEQEQKHRKSGM
+252 TEQELQHRKSEM
-264 LSPAYFDVS
+264 FAPAYFDVS
-273 LGLTYTCPKKGFPIK
+273 LGLTYSCPKKGFPIK

-298 TFVRNELVRE
+298 TFVNSELVRQ
-308 NGYLYGMANKD
+308 NGYLYGLISAD

-324 EGGSSI
+324 EGGSSVQI
-330 QVDFDRK
+330 DFDRK

-358 NIGLENKVRK
+358 NIGLDNKVRN
-368 YGDYVEAY
+368 YGDYVVAY
-376 DKWVAAGKVSADK
+376 DKWVADGKKSGEK
-389 PILPVH
+389 PVLPIH

-424 AQHLKLQ
+424 AQNLKIQ

>member
-1 MLRCG
+1 MNKKILCLIFSL
-6 EVCCHAA
+6 AA
-13 CGRKVGVGALEI
+13 L
-25 EIYCKK
+25 
-31 FCKLSL
+31 
-37 SESNFSIVFVIFVR
+37 
-51 MFTYWKTVTNMNR
+51 T
-64 KALYTLFALVALMAT
+64 AT
-79 ERASA
+79 ERAAA

-94 PASKELVKQT
+94 PTSKEVVNHK

-131 ERNKFEFTSSIQGT
+131 ERNKFEFTASIQGT
-145 MTSYNDAWIANS
+145 MTAYNDAWIENS
-157 GGDNSVA
+157 GGDNAVA
-164 ALAKLLLKHNFKK
+164 ALAKVLLKHNYKK

-187 AKFGYNR
+187 AKFGYDR
-194 MKVETKVNDSLI
+194 MKVETTLDDGSVD
-206 TNKGVW
+206 NKGVW

-224 PAITFSKNW
+224 PAIKFSQNW

-252 TEQEQKHRKSGM
+252 TEQEMQHRKSAM
-264 LSPAYFDVS
+264 FAPAYFDVS
-273 LGLTYTCPKKGFPIK
+273 LGLTYSCPKKGFPIK
-288 INLAPLAMNA
+288 INLAPLAMNS
-298 TFVRNELVRE
+298 TFVNSELVRQ
-308 NGYLYGMANKD
+308 NGYLYGLVSAD

-324 EGGSSI
+324 EGGSSVQI
-330 QVDFDRK
+330 DFDRK

-349 LYTFSGWMT
+349 LYSFSGWMT
-358 NIGLENKVRK
+358 NIGLDNKVRD
-368 YGDYVEAY
+368 YGEYVEAY
-376 DKWVAAGKVSADK
+376 KQWEANGKVAADK
-389 PILPVH
+389 PILPIH

-424 AQHLKLQ
+424 AQNLKVQ

>member
-1 MLRCG
+1 MN
-6 EVCCHAA
+6 
-13 CGRKVGVGALEI
+13 
-25 EIYCKK
+25 KK
-31 FCKLSL
+31 
-37 SESNFSIVFVIFVR
+37 I
-51 MFTYWKTVTNMNR
+51 
-64 KALYTLFALVALMAT
+64 LYPIFALAALAAT
-79 ERASA
+79 ERAAA

-94 PASKELVKQT
+94 PTSKEVVNHK

-131 ERNKFEFTSSIQGT
+131 ERNKFEFTASIQGT
-145 MTSYNDAWIANS
+145 MTAYNDAWIENS
-157 GGDNSVA
+157 GGDNAVA
-164 ALAKLLLKHNFKK
+164 ALAKVLLKHNYKK

-194 MKVETKVNDSLI
+194 MKVETTLDDGSVD
-206 TNKGVW
+206 NKGVW

-224 PAITFSKNW
+224 PAIKFSQNW

-252 TEQEQKHRKSGM
+252 TEQEFTHRKSEM
-264 LSPAYFDVS
+264 FAPAYFDVS
-273 LGLTYTCPKKGFPIK
+273 LGLTYSCPKKGFPIK

-298 TFVRNELVRE
+298 TFVNSELVRQ
-308 NGYLYGMANKD
+308 NGYLYGLLSAD

-324 EGGSSI
+324 EGGSSVQI
-330 QVDFDRK
+330 DFDRK

-349 LYTFSGWMT
+349 LYSFSGWMT
-358 NIGLENKVRK
+358 NIGLDNKVRD
-368 YGDYVEAY
+368 YGEYVEAY
-376 DKWVAAGKVSADK
+376 KQWEANGKVAANK
-389 PILPVH
+389 PILPIH

-424 AQHLKLQ
+424 AQNLKVQ

>member
-1 MLRCG
+1 MN
-6 EVCCHAA
+6 
-13 CGRKVGVGALEI
+13 
-25 EIYCKK
+25 KK
-31 FCKLSL
+31 ILY
-37 SESNFSIVFVIFVR
+37 SI
-51 MFTYWKTVTNMNR
+51 
-64 KALYTLFALVALMAT
+64 FAIAALMAT

-94 PASKELVKQT
+94 PTSKEMVNHK
-104 DTVTRSEVSTEYFN
+104 DTVTRSEMSTEYFN

-131 ERNKFEFTSSIQGT
+131 ERNTFEFTASIQGT
-145 MTSYNDAWIANS
+145 MTAYNDAWIANS
-157 GGDNSVA
+157 GGDNAVA
-164 ALAKLLLKHNFKK
+164 ALAKVLLKHDYKK
-177 GKFTIDNKID
+177 GKFTVNNKID

-194 MKVETKVNDSLI
+194 MKVEIAGDDGAVN
-206 TNKGVW
+206 NKGVW

-224 PAITFSKNW
+224 PAIKFSQNW

-252 TEQEQKHRKSGM
+252 TEQEQQHRKSAM
-264 LSPAYFDVS
+264 FAPAYFDVS
-273 LGLTYTCPKKGFPIK
+273 LGLTYSCPKKGFPIK

-298 TFVRNELVRE
+298 TFVNSELVRQ
-308 NGYLYGMANKD
+308 NGYLYGLISAD

-324 EGGSSI
+324 EGGSSVQI
-330 QVDFDRK
+330 DFDRK

-358 NIGLENKVRK
+358 NIGLDNKVRD
-368 YGDYVEAY
+368 YGDYLAAIQQWEAN
-376 DKWVAAGKVSADK
+376 GKVAADK
-389 PILPVH
+389 PILPIH

-424 AQHLKLQ
+424 AQNLKVQ

>member
-1 MLRCG
+1 
-6 EVCCHAA
+6 
-13 CGRKVGVGALEI
+13 
-25 EIYCKK
+25 
-31 FCKLSL
+31 
-37 SESNFSIVFVIFVR
+37 
-51 MFTYWKTVTNMNR
+51 MNR
-64 KALYTLFALVALMAT
+64 KALYTLVALAALMTT
-79 ERASA
+79 ERAAA

-94 PASKELVKQT
+94 PTSKEVVNHK
-104 DTVTRSEVSTEYFN
+104 DTVTRSEVSTDYFN
-118 QARYRAER
+118 RARYRAER

-131 ERNKFEFTSSIQGT
+131 ERNKFEFTASIQGT
-145 MTSYNDAWIANS
+145 MTSYNEAWIANS
-157 GGDNSVA
+157 GGDNAVA
-164 ALAKLLLKHNFKK
+164 ALAKVLLKHNFKK
-177 GKFTIDNKID
+177 GKFEIDNKID

-194 MKVETKVNDSLI
+194 MKVETTLDDGTVN
-206 TNKGVW
+206 NKGVW

-224 PAITFSKNW
+224 PAIKFSKNW

-252 TEQEQKHRKSGM
+252 TEQEREHRKSAM
-264 LSPAYFDVS
+264 FAPAYFDVS
-273 LGLTYTCPKKGFPIK
+273 LGLTYSCPKKGFPIK
-288 INLAPLAMNA
+288 INLSPLAMNA
-298 TFVRNELVRE
+298 TFVNSELVRQ
-308 NGYLYGMANKD
+308 NGYLYGLANAS

-324 EGGSSI
+324 EGGSSVQI
-330 QVDFDRK
+330 DFDRK

-349 LYTFSGWMT
+349 LYSFSGWMT
-358 NIGLENKVRK
+358 NIGLDNKVRD
-368 YGDYVEAY
+368 YGDYVVAY
-376 DKWVAAGKVSADK
+376 DKWVADGKKSEEK

-424 AQHLKLQ
+424 AQHLKVQ

>member
-1 MLRCG
+1 MN
-6 EVCCHAA
+6 
-13 CGRKVGVGALEI
+13 
-25 EIYCKK
+25 KK
-31 FCKLSL
+31 ILY
-37 SESNFSIVFVIFVR
+37 SI
-51 MFTYWKTVTNMNR
+51 
-64 KALYTLFALVALMAT
+64 FALAALAAT
-79 ERASA
+79 ERAAA

-94 PASKELVKQT
+94 PTSKEVVNHK
-104 DTVTRSEVSTEYFN
+104 DTVTRSEVSTDYFN

-131 ERNKFEFTSSIQGT
+131 ERNKFEFTASIQGT
-145 MTSYNDAWIANS
+145 MTSYNDAWIENS
-157 GGDNSVA
+157 GGDNAVA
-164 ALAKLLLKHNFKK
+164 ALAKVLLKHNFKK
-177 GKFTIDNKID
+177 GKFTIDNKVD

-194 MKVETKVNDSLI
+194 MKVETTLDDGTVD
-206 TNKGVW
+206 NKGIW

-224 PAITFSKNW
+224 PAIKFSQNW

-252 TEQEQKHRKSGM
+252 TEQELQHRKSEM
-264 LSPAYFDVS
+264 FAPAYFDVS
-273 LGLTYTCPKKGFPIK
+273 LGLTYSCPKKGFPIK

-298 TFVRNELVRE
+298 TFVNSELVRQ
-308 NGYLYGMANKD
+308 NGYLYGLISAD

-324 EGGSSI
+324 EGGSSVQI
-330 QVDFDRK
+330 DFDRK

-349 LYTFSGWMT
+349 LYSFSGWMT
-358 NIGLENKVRK
+358 NIGLDNKVRN
-368 YGDYVEAY
+368 YGDYVVAY
-376 DKWVAAGKVSADK
+376 DKWVADGKKSGEK
-389 PILPVH
+389 PVLPIH

-424 AQHLKLQ
+424 AQNLKIQ

>member
-1 MLRCG
+1 MN
-6 EVCCHAA
+6 
-13 CGRKVGVGALEI
+13 
-25 EIYCKK
+25 KK
-31 FCKLSL
+31 ILY
-37 SESNFSIVFVIFVR
+37 SIFAI
-51 MFTYWKTVTNMNR
+51 
-64 KALYTLFALVALMAT
+64 AALVAT

-94 PASKELVKQT
+94 PTSKEMVNHK
-104 DTVTRSEVSTEYFN
+104 DTVTRSEMSTEYFN

-131 ERNKFEFTSSIQGT
+131 ERNTFEFTASIQGT
-145 MTSYNDAWIANS
+145 MTAYNDAWIANS
-157 GGDNSVA
+157 GGDNAVA
-164 ALAKLLLKHNFKK
+164 ALAKVLLKHDYKK
-177 GKFTIDNKID
+177 GKFTVNNKID

-194 MKVETKVNDSLI
+194 MKVEIAGDDGAVN
-206 TNKGVW
+206 NKGVW

-224 PAITFSKNW
+224 PAIKFSQNW

-252 TEQEQKHRKSGM
+252 TEQEQQHRKSAM
-264 LSPAYFDVS
+264 FAPAYFDVS
-273 LGLTYTCPKKGFPIK
+273 LGLTYSCPKKGFPIK

-298 TFVRNELVRE
+298 TFVNSELVRQ
-308 NGYLYGMANKD
+308 NGYLYGLISAD

-324 EGGSSI
+324 EGGSSVQI
-330 QVDFDRK
+330 DFDRK

-349 LYTFSGWMT
+349 LYSFSGWMT
-358 NIGLENKVRK
+358 NIGLDNKVRD
-368 YGDYVEAY
+368 YGEYVDAYKQWEANG
-376 DKWVAAGKVSADK
+376 KVAANK
-389 PILPVH
+389 PILPIH

-424 AQHLKLQ
+424 AQNLKVQ

>member
-1 MLRCG
+1 MNKKILCLIFSL
-6 EVCCHAA
+6 AA
-13 CGRKVGVGALEI
+13 LA
-25 EIYCKK
+25 
-31 FCKLSL
+31 
-37 SESNFSIVFVIFVR
+37 
-51 MFTYWKTVTNMNR
+51 
-64 KALYTLFALVALMAT
+64 AT
-79 ERASA
+79 ERAAA

-94 PASKELVKQT
+94 PTSKEVVNHK

-131 ERNKFEFTSSIQGT
+131 ERNKFEFTASIQGT
-145 MTSYNDAWIANS
+145 MTAYNDAWIENS
-157 GGDNSVA
+157 GGDNAVA
-164 ALAKLLLKHNFKK
+164 ALAKVLLKHNYKK

-194 MKVETKVNDSLI
+194 MKVETTLDDGSVD
-206 TNKGVW
+206 NKGVW

-224 PAITFSKNW
+224 PAIKFSQNW

-252 TEQEQKHRKSGM
+252 TEQEMQHRKSAM
-264 LSPAYFDVS
+264 FAPAYFDVS
-273 LGLTYTCPKKGFPIK
+273 LGLTYSCPKKGFPIK
-288 INLAPLAMNA
+288 INLAPLAMNS
-298 TFVRNELVRE
+298 TFVNSELVRQ
-308 NGYLYGMANKD
+308 NGYLYGLVSAD

-324 EGGSSI
+324 EGGSSVQI
-330 QVDFDRK
+330 DFDRK

-349 LYTFSGWMT
+349 LYSFSGWMT
-358 NIGLENKVRK
+358 NIGLDNKVRD
-368 YGDYVEAY
+368 YGEYVEAY
-376 DKWVAAGKVSADK
+376 EQWKANGKVAADK
-389 PILPVH
+389 PILPIH

-424 AQHLKLQ
+424 AQNLKVQ

>member
-1 MLRCG
+1 MNKKILCLIFSL
-6 EVCCHAA
+6 AA
-13 CGRKVGVGALEI
+13 L
-25 EIYCKK
+25 
-31 FCKLSL
+31 
-37 SESNFSIVFVIFVR
+37 
-51 MFTYWKTVTNMNR
+51 T
-64 KALYTLFALVALMAT
+64 AT
-79 ERASA
+79 ERAAA

-94 PASKELVKQT
+94 PTSKEVVNHK

-131 ERNKFEFTSSIQGT
+131 ERNKFEFTASIQGT
-145 MTSYNDAWIANS
+145 MTAYNDAWIENS
-157 GGDNSVA
+157 GGDNAVA
-164 ALAKLLLKHNFKK
+164 ALAKVLLKHNYKR

-194 MKVETKVNDSLI
+194 MKVETTLDDGSVN
-206 TNKGVW
+206 NKGVW

-224 PAITFSKNW
+224 PAIKFSQNW

-252 TEQEQKHRKSGM
+252 TEQELEHRKSAM
-264 LSPAYFDVS
+264 FAPAYFDVS
-273 LGLTYTCPKKGFPIK
+273 LGLTYSCPKKGFPIK
-288 INLAPLAMNA
+288 INLAPLAMNS
-298 TFVRNELVRE
+298 TFVNSELVRQ
-308 NGYLYGMANKD
+308 NGYLYGLVSAD

-324 EGGSSI
+324 EGGSSVQI
-330 QVDFDRK
+330 DFDRK

-349 LYTFSGWMT
+349 LYSFSGWMT
-358 NIGLENKVRK
+358 NIGLDNKVRD
-368 YGDYVEAY
+368 YGEYVEAY
-376 DKWVAAGKVSADK
+376 KQWEANGKVAADK
-389 PILPVH
+389 PILPIH

-424 AQHLKLQ
+424 AQNLKVQ

>member
-1 MLRCG
+1 MNKKILCLIFSL
-6 EVCCHAA
+6 AA
-13 CGRKVGVGALEI
+13 L
-25 EIYCKK
+25 
-31 FCKLSL
+31 
-37 SESNFSIVFVIFVR
+37 
-51 MFTYWKTVTNMNR
+51 T
-64 KALYTLFALVALMAT
+64 AT
-79 ERASA
+79 ERAAA

-94 PASKELVKQT
+94 PTSKEVVNHK

-131 ERNKFEFTSSIQGT
+131 ERNKFEFTASIQGT
-145 MTSYNDAWIANS
+145 MTAYNDAWIENS
-157 GGDNSVA
+157 GGDNAVA
-164 ALAKLLLKHNFKK
+164 ALAKVLLKHNYKK

-194 MKVETKVNDSLI
+194 MKVETTLDDGSVD
-206 TNKGVW
+206 NKGVW

-224 PAITFSKNW
+224 PAIKFSQNW

-252 TEQEQKHRKSGM
+252 TEQELQHRKSAM
-264 LSPAYFDVS
+264 FAPAYFDVS
-273 LGLTYTCPKKGFPIK
+273 LGLTYSCPKKGFPIK
-288 INLAPLAMNA
+288 INLAPLAMNS
-298 TFVRNELVRE
+298 TFVNSELVRQ
-308 NGYLYGMANKD
+308 NGYLYGLVSAD

-324 EGGSSI
+324 EGGSSVQI
-330 QVDFDRK
+330 DFDRK

-349 LYTFSGWMT
+349 LYSFSGWMT
-358 NIGLENKVRK
+358 NIGLDNKVRD
-368 YGDYVEAY
+368 YGEYVDAYKQWEANG
-376 DKWVAAGKVSADK
+376 KVAANK
-389 PILPVH
+389 PILPIH

-424 AQHLKLQ
+424 AQNLKVQ

>member
-1 MLRCG
+1 MNKKILYPIIAL
-6 EVCCHAA
+6 AA
-13 CGRKVGVGALEI
+13 LA
-25 EIYCKK
+25 
-31 FCKLSL
+31 
-37 SESNFSIVFVIFVR
+37 
-51 MFTYWKTVTNMNR
+51 
-64 KALYTLFALVALMAT
+64 AT

-94 PASKELVKQT
+94 PTSKEMVKHK
-104 DTVTRSEVSTEYFN
+104 DTVTRSEVSSEYFN

-131 ERNKFEFTSSIQGT
+131 ERNKFEFTASIQGT
-145 MTSYNDAWIANS
+145 MTSYNDAWIENS
-157 GGDNSVA
+157 GGDNAVA
-164 ALAKLLLKHNFKK
+164 ALAKVLLKHNYKK
-177 GKFTIDNKID
+177 GKFAIDNKID

-194 MKVETKVNDSLI
+194 MKVETTLDDGTVN
-206 TNKGVW
+206 NKGVW

-217 EFLLETK
+217 EFLIETK
-224 PAITFSKNW
+224 PAIKFSQNW

-252 TEQEQKHRKSGM
+252 TEQELTHRKSAM
-264 LSPAYFDVS
+264 FAPAYFDVS
-273 LGLTYTCPKKGFPIK
+273 LGLTYSCPKKGFPIK
-288 INLAPLAMNA
+288 VNLAPLAMNS
-298 TFVRNELVRE
+298 TFVNSELVRQ
-308 NGYLYGMANKD
+308 NGYLYGLISAD

-324 EGGSSI
+324 EGGSSVQI
-330 QVDFDRK
+330 DFDRK

-349 LYTFSGWMT
+349 LYSFSGWMT
-358 NIGLENKVRK
+358 NIGLDNKVSD
-368 YGDYVEAY
+368 YGDYLESI
-376 DKWVAAGKVSADK
+376 KQWEAAGKVAADK
-389 PILPVH
+389 PVLPIH

-424 AQHLKLQ
+424 AQHLKVQ
-431 TQTLLSVGL
+431 TQTLLTVGL

>member
-1 MLRCG
+1 MN
-6 EVCCHAA
+6 
-13 CGRKVGVGALEI
+13 
-25 EIYCKK
+25 KK
-31 FCKLSL
+31 ILY
-37 SESNFSIVFVIFVR
+37 SI
-51 MFTYWKTVTNMNR
+51 
-64 KALYTLFALVALMAT
+64 FALAALAAT

-94 PASKELVKQT
+94 PTSKEVVNHK

-131 ERNKFEFTSSIQGT
+131 ERNKFEFTASIQGT
-145 MTSYNDAWIANS
+145 MTAYNDAWIENS
-157 GGDNSVA
+157 GGDNAVA
-164 ALAKLLLKHNFKK
+164 ALAKVLLKHNYKK

-194 MKVETKVNDSLI
+194 MKVETTLDDGSVD
-206 TNKGVW
+206 NKGVW

-224 PAITFSKNW
+224 PAIKFSQNW

-252 TEQEQKHRKSGM
+252 TEQELEHRKSAM
-264 LSPAYFDVS
+264 FAPAYFDVS
-273 LGLTYTCPKKGFPIK
+273 LGLTYSCPKKGFPIK
-288 INLAPLAMNA
+288 INLAPLAMNS
-298 TFVRNELVRE
+298 TFVNSELVRQ
-308 NGYLYGMANKD
+308 NGYLYGLVSAD

-324 EGGSSI
+324 EGGSSVQI
-330 QVDFDRK
+330 DFDRK

-349 LYTFSGWMT
+349 LYSFSGWMT
-358 NIGLENKVRK
+358 NIGLDNKVRD
-368 YGDYVEAY
+368 YGEYVEAY
-376 DKWVAAGKVSADK
+376 KQWEANGKVAADK
-389 PILPVH
+389 PILPIH

-424 AQHLKLQ
+424 AQNLKVQ